1 MHMIR
6 EDDMMQSFVAVF
18 NNLINNFRS
27 IEIATSTIMAVVLVV
42 TMLSIY
48 EFIVYRFVLHR
59 ALYNKAFNICISV
72 IPFFISTIIL
82 CLQTNLVITLGT
94 IGALAII
101 RFRTAVKDPVDM
113 IFILW
118 SIHIGITCGCQLY
131 EISIITSIVVTL
143 VLIALNHVSFGT
155 KSHVLVIHTDSLLN
169 QEEIEEVV
177 KRYSKKYRV
186 KCRNYTGEGTNFVYE
201 LNTNE
206 ATTLSEQISKID
218 TVNRFSLMEYEPDD
232 IL

>member
-1 MHMIR
+1 M
-6 EDDMMQSFVAVF
+6 SFFSSLF
-18 NNLINNFRS
+18 NYFYNQFAYSGIPLYTLVGIFIVVS
-27 IEIATSTIMAVVLVV
+27 I
-42 TMLSIY
+42 LSAY

-72 IPFFISTIIL
+72 IPFFISAIIL

-118 SIHIGITCGCQLY
+118 SIFVGITCGCQLFVVSVFTT
-131 EISIITSIVVTL
+131 ILVTIVL
-143 VLIALNHVSFGT
+143 MILNNVSLGM
-155 KSHVLVIHTDSLLN
+155 KSHILVIHTLSVDS
-169 QEEIEEVV
+169 
-177 KRYSKKYRV
+177 
-186 KCRNYTGEGTNFVYE
+186 
-201 LNTNE
+201 
-206 ATTLSEQISKID
+206 ISKIEKIVKD
-218 TVNRFSLMEYEPDD
+218 YADKYRIKSRNITDNGVNVVFEVNTKKANELTEEIAKLEYVKRFSLMEYEPDD